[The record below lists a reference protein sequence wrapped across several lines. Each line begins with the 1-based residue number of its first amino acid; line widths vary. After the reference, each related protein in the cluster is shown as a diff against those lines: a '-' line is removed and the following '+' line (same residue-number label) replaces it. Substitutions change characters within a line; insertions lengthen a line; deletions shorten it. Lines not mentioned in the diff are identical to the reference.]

1 MKRPILIYILQ
12 KEFKQI
18 FRNKGMLPIM
28 FIMPVVQLMVLSF
41 AATFEMKDIKINII
55 DHDKSPASRQLI
67 SKFKGSRFYSIINY
81 SDAYNI
87 SENDLKSN
95 KADLILDIPQ
105 YFERDIIKED
115 ASKVKLTINAINGSA
130 AGLVSAYTMSII
142 KDFNKDLIVET
153 LGKNIEMPI
162 KTSTSYWYNPE
173 LNYKT
178 YMVPGILVLLVS
190 IISLFLSA
198 MNIVREKEM
207 GTIEQ
212 INVTPILKYQF
223 VAGKLIPFWVIAM
236 FELGLGLL
244 LAKLIFSLPMLGSVG
259 VVFSFAGIYILTLL
273 GIGLFISTISETQQQ
288 AMFIAW
294 FLMVIFILLSGLF
307 TPVESMPQWAQNLN
321 IVNPISYFVKV
332 IRMVLLKG
340 AGFKELGT
348 EFLSMSVYA
357 FIAITLAVRMYRKK
371 S

>member
-1 MKRPILIYILQ
+1 
-12 KEFKQI
+12 
-18 FRNKGMLPIM
+18 
-28 FIMPVVQLMVLSF
+28 
-41 AATFEMKDIKINII
+41 
-55 DHDKSPASRQLI
+55 
-67 SKFKGSRFYSIINY
+67 
-81 SDAYNI
+81 
-87 SENDLKSN
+87 
-95 KADLILDIPQ
+95 
-105 YFERDIIKED
+105 
-115 ASKVKLTINAINGSA
+115 
-130 AGLVSAYTMSII
+130 
-142 KDFNKDLIVET
+142 
-153 LGKNIEMPI
+153 
-162 KTSTSYWYNPE
+162 
-173 LNYKT
+173 
-178 YMVPGILVLLVS
+178 
-190 IISLFLSA
+190 
-198 MNIVREKEM
+198 
-207 GTIEQ
+207 
-212 INVTPILKYQF
+212 
-223 VAGKLIPFWVIAM
+223 M